1 MTKTNPIITIND
13 CHSDA
18 STTVRRLLNQIK
30 HTAESFASI
39 HNLEIVNLNN
49 FLSGSVCNP
58 QPILNALMSH
68 SGVDIRTLLNMNSVS
83 KFKNELSQIPKVVTM
98 SGDESRK
105 TARVFYRGPSK
116 ESKTPFYRY
125 FDTATTPTSPF
136 RPELIQQLM
145 FADGSSDIHRS
156 YFNHG
161 HFEDQMTL
169 FLGDVNLHW
178 LNNSSEQQIF
188 TANQFATSY
197 KLPFIPHTFTSRP
210 EHCGRILAVTYLGS
224 IANQEFVSLSKDLTL
239 NKLCELLDAYE
250 PNDNLGADYNF
261 GVVTSIAPT
270 TSQIYSGNSQRVQL
284 IDQIPGQPNSSVSL
298 LCVSPKSKLIIP
310 PNLNHQWLFNCSN
323 VSAETSWED
332 GAFDLAPDS
341 SMAVSPMTELIL
353 QNPKS
358 DIATIACFSVRAG
371 DGDPFLHAKR
381 ILKYVGRDAVSRI
394 QHETCQWF
402 D

>member
-1 MTKTNPIITIND
+1 VNKAISIITIND
-13 CHSDA
+13 CQSDA
-18 STTVRRLLNQIK
+18 SAIVRRLLNQIK

-49 FLSGSVCNP
+49 FLSGSVSNP
-58 QPILNALMSH
+58 QPILNALNSH
-68 SGVDIRTLLNMNSVS
+68 PGVDIQTLLNVNSVS
-83 KFKNELSQIPKVVTM
+83 KFKAELSQIPKVVTM
-98 SGDESRK
+98 SGDESRR
-105 TARVFYRGPSK
+105 TARVFNRGPSK

-125 FDTATTPTSPF
+125 FDTAVTPSSPF
-136 RPELIQQLM
+136 RPELIEPLM

-178 LNNSSEQQIF
+178 LTGSSEQQIF
-188 TANQFATSY
+188 TATQFATSY

-210 EHCGRILAVTYLGS
+210 EDGGRILAVTYLG
-224 IANQEFVSLSKDLTL
+224 ATAHQEFVSLSKELTL
-239 NKLCELLDAYE
+239 NNLCDLLDAYE
-250 PNDNLGADYNF
+250 PNDNLGAYYDLN
-261 GVVTSIAPT
+261 VVTSIAPA
-270 TSQIYSGNSQRVQL
+270 TSKIYSGNSQRVQL
-284 IDQIPGQPNSSVSL
+284 IDKIPGQPNSSVSL
-298 LCVSPKSKLIIP
+298 LCVSPKSELIIP
-310 PNLNHQWLFNCSN
+310 QNLNHQWLFNCSN
-323 VSAETSWED
+323 TSVETSWRIGD
-332 GAFDLAPDS
+332 FCLASDS
-341 SMAVSPMTELIL
+341 SMAVSPMTELKV
-353 QNPKS
+353 QNPNC
-358 DIATIACFSVRAG
+358 DFAIIACFSVRAG

>member
-1 MTKTNPIITIND
+1 VNKQKLAFNIND

-30 HTAESFASI
+30 HTAESFALI
-39 HNLEIVNLNN
+39 YDLEIINLYN
-49 FLSGSVCNP
+49 FLAGRVCDP
-58 QPILNALMSH
+58 QPILNALISH
-68 SGVDIRTLLNMNSVS
+68 PGVDVRTLLNINSMS
-83 KFKNELSQIPKVVTM
+83 KFNDQLSQIHNVVTM
-98 SGDESRK
+98 SGVDSRK
-105 TARVFYRGPSK
+105 TARVFNRGPSK
-116 ESKTPFYRY
+116 DSKTPFYSY

-136 RPELIQQLM
+136 RPELIEPLM
-145 FADGSSDIHRS
+145 FTDGSSDIHRS

-178 LNNSSEQQIF
+178 LTNSSEQQIF
-188 TANQFATSY
+188 TATQFATSY

-210 EHCGRILAVTYLGS
+210 EHCGRILAVTYLGA
-224 IANQEFVSLSKDLTL
+224 IANQEFVSFSKDLTL
-239 NKLCELLDAYE
+239 NKLCDLLDAYE
-250 PNDNLGADYNF
+250 PVDNLRSDYNL
-261 GVVTSIAPT
+261 GVVTSTAPT

-298 LCVSPKSKLIIP
+298 LCVSPKSELIIP

-323 VSAETSWED
+323 TSAETSWED

-341 SMAVSPMTELIL
+341 SMAVSPMTELKV
-353 QNPKS
+353 QNPNC

>member
-1 MTKTNPIITIND
+1 
-13 CHSDA
+13 
-18 STTVRRLLNQIK
+18 
-30 HTAESFASI
+30 
-39 HNLEIVNLNN
+39 
-49 FLSGSVCNP
+49 
-58 QPILNALMSH
+58 MSH
-68 SGVDIRTLLNMNSVS
+68 PGVDIRTLLNMNSVS

-136 RPELIQQLM
+136 RPELIEQLM

-178 LNNSSEQQIF
+178 LTNSSEQQIF

-250 PNDNLGADYNF
+250 PNDNLGADYNL

-270 TSQIYSGNSQRVQL
+270 TSQIYSGNSQKVQL

-323 VSAETSWED
+323 TSAETSWED

-371 DGDPFLHAKR
+371 DGDPFLHAKK
-381 ILKYVGRDAVSRI
+381 ILKYAGRDAVSRI
-394 QHETCQWF
+394 QHESRQWF

>member
-1 MTKTNPIITIND
+1 MNKANSIITIND
-13 CHSDA
+13 CQSDA
-18 STTVRRLLNQIK
+18 SAIVRRLLNQIK

-49 FLSGSVCNP
+49 FLSGKVSNP
-58 QPILNALMSH
+58 QPILNALVSH
-68 SGVDIRTLLNMNSVS
+68 PGVDIQTLLNVNSVS
-83 KFKNELSQIPKVVTM
+83 NFKAELSQIPKVVTM

-105 TARVFYRGPSK
+105 TARMFNRGPSK

-125 FDTATTPTSPF
+125 FDTAVTPTSPF
-136 RPELIQQLM
+136 RPELIEPLM

-156 YFNHG
+156 YFNRG

-178 LNNSSEQQIF
+178 LTSSSEQQIF
-188 TANQFATSY
+188 AATQFASSY

-210 EHCGRILAVTYLGS
+210 EHGGRILAVTYLGAT
-224 IANQEFVSLSKDLTL
+224 ANQEFVSFSKDLTL
-239 NKLCELLDAYE
+239 KNLCELLDAYE
-250 PNDNLGADYNF
+250 PINNLGADCNLS
-261 GVVTSIAPT
+261 VVTSIAPA
-270 TSQIYSGNSQRVQL
+270 TSQIYSGNSQKVQL

-298 LCVSPKSKLIIP
+298 LCVSPKSELIVP
-310 PNLNHQWLFNCSN
+310 PNLNHQWLFNCSS

-332 GAFDLAPDS
+332 GAFDLVPDS
-341 SMAVSPMTELIL
+341 SMAVSPMTELKV
-353 QNPKS
+353 QNPNC
-358 DIATIACFSVRAG
+358 DLTIIACFSVRAG

-381 ILKYVGRDAVSRI
+381 ILKYVGRDAISRI